1 MQERKRTNLSMIIL
15 PKSRPSLYVLLQCS
29 IFSVVLLIA
38 QGAQAQARQPLSDQS
53 SIALRSFSYTDATV
67 YPLVG
72 TRISSRFGMRTHPVI
87 HKQRHHHGLDLAA
100 PIGAPVRAI
109 REGRVVFADTFGT
122 YGNLIV
128 IQHRNEIT
136 SHYGHLNSI
145 HVQTGELVTAG
156 QVIGAVGK
164 TGRVTGAHLHFEIR
178 HAGKSQDPLII
189 FPNIAKAG
197 HG

>member
-1 MQERKRTNLSMIIL
+1 MQESNHTSLS
-15 PKSRPSLYVLLQCS
+15 PESNSYLYVLLLCGTFLF
-29 IFSVVLLIA
+29 IFLLA
-38 QGAQAQARQPLSDQS
+38 QSSQAQSHQVILDQP
-53 SIALRSFSYTDATV
+53 SIALRSFSNNGATV

-72 TRISSRFGMRTHPVI
+72 TRISSRFGMRIHPVI
-87 HKQRHHHGLDLAA
+87 HKQRHHYGLDLAA
-100 PIGAPVRAI
+100 PVGAPVRTI
-109 REGRVVFADTFGT
+109 REGRVVFADSFGT

-145 HVQTGELVTAG
+145 HVQTGDRVAAG
-156 QVIGAVGK
+156 PVIGTVGK

-178 HAGKSQDPLII
+178 YSGKPQNPLIL

>member
-1 MQERKRTNLSMIIL
+1 
-15 PKSRPSLYVLLQCS
+15 
-29 IFSVVLLIA
+29 
-38 QGAQAQARQPLSDQS
+38 
-53 SIALRSFSYTDATV
+53 
-67 YPLVG
+67 
-72 TRISSRFGMRTHPVI
+72 MRTHPVI

-100 PIGAPVRAI
+100 PIGAPVRAV
-109 REGRVVFADTFGT
+109 REGRVVFAHSFGT

-128 IQHRNEIT
+128 IQHHNEIT

-145 HVQTGELVTAG
+145 HVQTGELVTTG

-178 HAGKSQDPLII
+178 HLGKSQDPLII

>member
-1 MQERKRTNLSMIIL
+1 VQESKQTKL
-15 PKSRPSLYVLLQCS
+15 PLIVSPTTSLFLQFWMQCS
-29 IFSVVLLIA
+29 ILSIIFLIA
-38 QGAQAQARQPLSDQS
+38 QSSQAQTQQIITDQS
-53 SIALRSFSYTDATV
+53 YTALRSFGSSGATV

-100 PIGAPVRAI
+100 PIEAPVRAI
-109 REGRVVFADTFGT
+109 REGRVVFADSFGN

-128 IQHRNEIT
+128 IQHGNEIT

-145 HVQTGELVTAG
+145 HVQTGQLVTAG

-178 HAGKSQDPLII
+178 YAGKSQDPLIL
-189 FPNIAKAG
+189 FPNIAQAG